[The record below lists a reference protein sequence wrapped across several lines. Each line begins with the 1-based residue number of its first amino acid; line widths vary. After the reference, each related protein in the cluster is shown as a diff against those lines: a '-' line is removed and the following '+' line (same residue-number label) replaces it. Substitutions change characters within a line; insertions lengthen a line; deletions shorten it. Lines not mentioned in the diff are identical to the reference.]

1 MPSILHTWWRILTAC
16 NEFVSYA
23 SQNGTKW
30 LWWFVQLKKRTFW
43 HAIKAKNRFLHWSKP
58 PSEKCSCTWRVSFLF
73 QSKHDDH
80 IGIEKW
86 GIPPYHGIP
95 LHLRQ
100 FSNEWGEKMNGSGGS
115 DCYQVY
121 HQAIVVVMYNV
132 HTGQLWNDHIHVRV
146 VFMDCWDLS
155 LDADY
160 RLHAPWQMKVS
171 T

>member
-1 MPSILHTWWRILTAC
+1 MLSHGPILLGLVSRVCPFSFQQNWLFTLFMAKLLGKPKLIPPFCGSTFKRQDILPAQLPMPTVLSIPPAMPSILHTCWRILTAC

-43 HAIKAKNRFLHWSKP
+43 HAIKEKNRFLHWSKP

-100 FSNEWGEKMNGSGGS
+100 S
-115 DCYQVY
+115 
-121 HQAIVVVMYNV
+121 
-132 HTGQLWNDHIHVRV
+132 
-146 VFMDCWDLS
+146 
-155 LDADY
+155 
-160 RLHAPWQMKVS
+160 
-171 T
+171 